1 MIVAMELGV
10 VHRRCNMFRSLVKAL
25 AYTKAPR
32 GTFALLHPRTALKY
46 GALFWI
52 GKKILGGGRRHA
64 KPRQA

>member
-1 MIVAMELGV
+1 
-10 VHRRCNMFRSLVKAL
+10 MFRSLVKAL